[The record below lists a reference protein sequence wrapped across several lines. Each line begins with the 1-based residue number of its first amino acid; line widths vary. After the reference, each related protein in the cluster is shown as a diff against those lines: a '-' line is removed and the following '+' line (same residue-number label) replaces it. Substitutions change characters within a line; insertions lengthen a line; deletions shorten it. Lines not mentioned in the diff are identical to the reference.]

1 MPRLHRW
8 MLLFSLLA
16 APTGVYAQDDDA
28 MNFAPVSV
36 EDRIVSLDMWVMLA
50 VTVALA
56 LIGYLKVESGRA
68 MGTVMLV
75 AYGAYMITMV

>member
-1 MPRLHRW
+1 
-8 MLLFSLLA
+8 
-16 APTGVYAQDDDA
+16 
-28 MNFAPVSV
+28 
-36 EDRIVSLDMWVMLA
+36 MWVMLA

-56 LIGYLKVESGRA
+56 VIGYLKVESGRA